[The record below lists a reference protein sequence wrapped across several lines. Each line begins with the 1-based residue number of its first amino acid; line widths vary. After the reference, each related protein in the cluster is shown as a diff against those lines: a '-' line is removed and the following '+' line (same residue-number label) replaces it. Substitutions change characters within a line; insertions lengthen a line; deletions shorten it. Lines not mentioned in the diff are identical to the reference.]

1 MQVFLGMDG
10 GGTKTLWV
18 AANAAGKVFGSGALG
33 PSNLQVVGEGRLR
46 RLLAEIVHQAEN
58 VTGCHPGAWQG
69 VCLGLAGVGRPGDRE
84 LVEEML
90 REHGLTRFEVVNDAQ
105 AALAGA
111 LGGQPGAVVIAGTG
125 SIAYGAN
132 AAGVTARAGGWGYLL
147 GDEGS
152 GYAIG
157 RAAISRSLQ
166 ALDGRGLSTALD
178 AAITAHFGLIEI
190 TEIINRVYGG
200 TLDRS
205 EIASLVPLVDKSAAD
220 GDRVA
225 GEILAEAGGELA
237 LLAKAILDR
246 LSMPKGTVAAA
257 GGVLLGCRRVREA
270 LTSRLGVLS
279 PGAPLVLP
287 RYWPVVGAVILAARQ
302 AGATIGEEAL
312 STMQGRLEATSSAAF
327 ARDGEMKKT
336 FK

>member
-1 MQVFLGMDG
+1 MQIFLGVDG

-18 AANAAGKVFGSGALG
+18 AANAAGKVFGSGSLG

-46 RLLAEIVHQAEN
+46 RLLAEVVHQAESA
-58 VTGCHPGAWQG
+58 TGCHPGAWQG

-90 REHGLTRFEVVNDAQ
+90 REQGLSRIQVVSDAHV
-105 AALAGA
+105 ALAGA

-132 AAGVTARAGGWGYLL
+132 AAGATARAGGWGYLL

-157 RAAISRSLQ
+157 RAAIARSLQ
-166 ALDGRGLSTALD
+166 ALDGRGAPTGLG
-178 AAITAHFGLIEI
+178 AAISAHFGLIEL

-205 EIASLVPLVDKSAAD
+205 EIASLVPLVDKAAAD
-220 GDRVA
+220 GDQVA
-225 GEILAEAGGELA
+225 GAVLAEAGGELA
-237 LLAKAILDR
+237 LLAKAVLER
-246 LSMPKGTVAAA
+246 LAMPGGAVATV
-257 GGVLLGCRRVREA
+257 GGVLLGSRGVREA
-270 LTSRLGVLS
+270 FTRRLAELW
-279 PGAPLVLP
+279 PGAAVVLP
-287 RYWPVVGAVILAARQ
+287 KFWPAVGAVILAARQ
-302 AGATIGEEAL
+302 AEAVIGEEAL
-312 STMQGRLEATSSAAF
+312 LAIQRRLETAKGISAVE
-327 ARDGEMKKT
+327 RR
-336 FK
+336 